1 MSCLIEQPLV
11 INRSDA
17 RSNVNLALTKSAIK
31 DYNLDSLACYIPL
44 GDTMTQTWQLQEAKN
59 KLSKVVDDALSQG
72 PQIITRRGVE
82 VVIVIAYEQFKKMNV
97 SEQKLSDFFRSSPL
111 VGEDLDLTRDKSA
124 ARDDLTLAEA
134 MWECVM
140 TLDMPRTGL
149 SAGIGSGSNTS
160 IAAPAR

>member
-1 MSCLIEQPLV
+1 MAPLTRIVLRELPPIPSIKCQGCASLLLTLLRDDLSCLIEQPLA

-17 RSNVNLALTKSAIK
+17 RPNVNLALTKSAIK
-31 DYNLDSLACYIPL
+31 DYNLDSLACYIPF

-124 ARDDLTLAEA
+124 ARDDLTL
-134 MWECVM
+134 
-140 TLDMPRTGL
+140 
-149 SAGIGSGSNTS
+149 
-160 IAAPAR
+160 